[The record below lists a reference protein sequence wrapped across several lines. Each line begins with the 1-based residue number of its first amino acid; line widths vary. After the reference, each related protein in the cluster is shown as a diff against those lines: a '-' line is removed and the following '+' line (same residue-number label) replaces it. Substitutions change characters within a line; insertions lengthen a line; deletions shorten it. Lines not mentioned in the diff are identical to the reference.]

1 MNAQFFTT
9 NKKTNF
15 EEDKESVSEVII
27 RIENENE
34 MFGSDNDIQTI
45 QDATKILFQ
54 KIEPQE
60 VESIIAGQRPNLLL
74 QPDQVSI
81 HDNFAQSLNLLKD
94 GITGYKYNF
103 KNNKFRKLTIKL
115 SKDYKSIMY
124 IDDMRFNNTRM
135 INLEKFTGII
145 YGGLSDNFCKHRKV
159 LRR

>member
-60 VESIIAGQRPNLLL
+60 VERIIAGQRP
-74 QPDQVSI
+74 
-81 HDNFAQSLNLLKD
+81 
-94 GITGYKYNF
+94 
-103 KNNKFRKLTIKL
+103 
-115 SKDYKSIMY
+115 
-124 IDDMRFNNTRM
+124 
-135 INLEKFTGII
+135 
-145 YGGLSDNFCKHRKV
+145 
-159 LRR
+159 